1 MENIRYGFLDAT
13 DDECIAAAKLM
24 GVKTKDIVQALL
36 GFKGVSHR
44 LQAIGERN
52 GIAFVDDSKGTNVD
66 ATLKAVACMK
76 RETVLLVGGKDKGY
90 DYKPLFAGLRASKV
104 VHAVLYGENR
114 YTLLKCAR
122 EQGYDEISV
131 CPRFSYA
138 VATATAI
145 AKAGQT
151 VLLSPASASFD
162 EFSSYEERGD
172 AFATFVQQ
180 LSNDVSRQ
188 AENTPEKESVE
199 NEATIGATATADNT
213 YVEPTTADAD
223 KQILRRF
230 DEEIE

>member
-1 MENIRYGFLDAT
+1 
-13 DDECIAAAKLM
+13 
-24 GVKTKDIVQALL
+24 
-36 GFKGVSHR
+36 
-44 LQAIGERN
+44 
-52 GIAFVDDSKGTNVD
+52 
-66 ATLKAVACMK
+66 MK

-122 EQGYDEISV
+122 EQGYHEISV

-162 EFSSYEERGD
+162 EFSGYEERGD

-180 LSNDVSRQ
+180 LPNDETRQ
-188 AENTPEKESVE
+188 AENTPEKERA
-199 NEATIGATATADNT
+199 EASNQTSNQTSDQTSEATATADNT

-223 KQILRRF
+223 KQTLRIF